1 MARIVSFGSALQD
14 LYLLDH
20 DDLVATEIGDVGI
33 FGKILLGSKID
44 VDNISHQ
51 VGGGGVNSSITFA
64 RHGHEAF
71 LITNIGHD
79 PGGAAIIQTLARE
92 GVNTQGVHFLKKQ
105 TTGTS
110 VILLD
115 PTSGERTI
123 LTCRGASEK
132 FDNLNE
138 KIITRLKPEYL
149 YCTTLRGDME
159 TMEKFFQQAK
169 KIGAKIMFNPGVLEL
184 EKPRK
189 LLKVLDYVDILLVNR
204 DEASKIVEGMTLAE
218 MAVKLRRWPN
228 TVIITNGAAGGV
240 AVNEE
245 ELVEFG
251 IYDDVKTKDMTG
263 AGDAFGAGFLASVAD
278 GKSFQEALVFA
289 SANAT
294 AVVSEIGANQGAL
307 RRRVRLHDLPIS
319 VVKYRKGET
328 C

>member
-1 MARIVSFGSALQD
+1 MARIVSLGSALQD

-51 VGGGGVNSSITFA
+51 VGGGGVNSAITFA
-64 RHGHEAF
+64 RHGHEAILF
-71 LITNIGHD
+71 TNIGHD

-92 GVNTQGVHFLKKQ
+92 GVNSSKIQFLKKQ

-132 FDNLNE
+132 FDNLDE
-138 KIITRLKPEYL
+138 KALARLKPEYL

-159 TMEKFFQQAK
+159 TIERFFRQARE
-169 KIGAKIMFNPGVLEL
+169 IGTKIMFNPGVLEL
-184 EKPRK
+184 KQPRK
-189 LLKVLDYVDILLVNR
+189 MAKVLKYVDILLVNR
-204 DEASKIVEGMTLAE
+204 EEAQKIVEGTLLPE
-218 MAVKLRRWPN
+218 MAKKLSMDIE
-228 TVIITNGAAGGV
+228 TVLITDGAAGGV
-240 AVNEE
+240 AVNGEE
-245 ELVEFG
+245 AVKYG
-251 IYDDVKTKDMTG
+251 IYDDVPAKDMTG
-263 AGDAFGAGFLASVAD
+263 AGDAFGAGFLASIAD
-278 GKSFQEALVFA
+278 GKSFREALIFA

-294 AVVSEIGANQGAL
+294 SVVSEIGANQGAL

-319 VVKYRKGET
+319 VVK
-328 C
+328 